1 MTHDAI
7 PPVQSTTDTAVFEVH
22 TLQTTTLLASPSEK
36 GTTSIEDERPS
47 SIGQEGPNDT
57 SAPSPGKISMAAT
70 KVAAVED
77 PIVFIDPVG
86 ARWILPFETAKTW
99 DV

>member
-1 MTHDAI
+1 MTLDAI
-7 PPVQSTTDTAVFEVH
+7 PPVQSTTDTAIFEVH

-36 GTTSIEDERPS
+36 GTTLIEDDQPTTIEQERPT
-47 SIGQEGPNDT
+47 NT
-57 SAPSPGKISMAAT
+57 SAPSPGKRAMVAT
-70 KVAAVED
+70 KVVAVED
-77 PIVFIDPVG
+77 PIVLIDPVG